1 MSSRAVARRAAPAS
15 RPSRAATPMAQDG
28 SSAALPGHAGTG
40 HRLPRECRLT
50 SPAFREVFDG
60 GVSFA
65 SRSFALWALKAPDRK
80 GGFGVIASKR
90 TFHDAH
96 QRNRAKRL
104 MREAYRTRRERVA
117 DGALLVLIGRRRIL
131 DATSG
136 DVCAEFERT
145 CRRAGVWVD

>member
-1 MSSRAVARRAAPAS
+1 
-15 RPSRAATPMAQDG
+15 MAQDG
-28 SSAALPGHAGTG
+28 PTAALPASGHAEVR

-65 SRSFALWALKAPDRK
+65 SRTFALWVLKETGRE
-80 GGFGVIASKR
+80 GGFGVVASKR

-104 MREAYRTRRERVA
+104 LREAYRTRRERVA
-117 DGALLVLIGRRRIL
+117 DGAWLILIGRRRIL
-131 DATSG
+131 AATSA
-136 DVCAEFERT
+136 DVAAEFERT
-145 CRRAGVWVD
+145 CRKAGVWRE

>member
-1 MSSRAVARRAAPAS
+1 
-15 RPSRAATPMAQDG
+15 MAQDG
-28 SSAALPGHAGTG
+28 PLATMPAPGPAEVR

-65 SRSFALWALKAPDRK
+65 SRTFALWVLKGTGGK

-104 MREAYRTRRERVA
+104 MREAYRTRRGLVA
-117 DGALLVLIGRRRIL
+117 DGSMLVLIGRRRIL
-131 DATSG
+131 EATSG
-136 DVCAEFERT
+136 DVGAEFEKT
-145 CRRAGVWVD
+145 CRKAGIWRG